1 MRRDPAPGPGGPGR
15 HCHFWCFGIATCR
28 SKRSGRIRRNEPA
41 VKPRRP
47 QLKITRREF
56 AFGTFALGTA
66 VLALGGAAAALSRFP
81 QLGLDLV
88 RPARADDPSPSVA
101 DLMQPNPLGE
111 MVMGDENAP
120 ITVIEYASMT
130 CPHCAHFSEATF
142 PELKKRYIDT
152 GKVRFMFREFPLDRL
167 ALAGFVLARCA
178 GPDKYFAL
186 IETLFAQQRDW
197 VVQKPLAPLMAIA
210 KQAGLSQQAF
220 EACLDNREM
229 LEGLEKVRNQAAEKF
244 GVNSTPTFFVNGKR
258 LSGALSIEELEK
270 EFAPY
275 LKS

>member
-1 MRRDPAPGPGGPGR
+1 
-15 HCHFWCFGIATCR
+15 
-28 SKRSGRIRRNEPA
+28 
-41 VKPRRP
+41 
-47 QLKITRREF
+47 LKITRREF

-66 VLALGGAAAALSRFP
+66 ALALGGAAAALSRFP
-81 QLGLDLV
+81 QLGLDFV
-88 RPARADDPSPSVA
+88 QPARADDPSPSVA

-111 MVMGDENAP
+111 MSMGNENAP
-120 ITVIEYASMT
+120 IIVIEYASMT

-178 GPDKYFAL
+178 SADKYFPL
-186 IETLFAQQRDW
+186 IETLFAAQRDW
-197 VVQKPLAPLMAIA
+197 VVEKPLGPMYAIA
-210 KQAGLSQQAF
+210 KQAGLTQQAF
-220 EACLDNREM
+220 EACLDNRQ
-229 LEGLEKVRNQAAEKF
+229 LIEGIEKVRSQASEKF

-258 LSGALSIEELEK
+258 MPGALSIEEFEK

>member
-1 MRRDPAPGPGGPGR
+1 
-15 HCHFWCFGIATCR
+15 
-28 SKRSGRIRRNEPA
+28 
-41 VKPRRP
+41 V
-47 QLKITRREF
+47 QITRREF
-56 AFGTFALGTA
+56 AL
-66 VLALGGAAAALSRFP
+66 AALVFG
-81 QLGLDLV
+81 GLDFV
-88 RPARADDPSPSVA
+88 RPALADDPSVA

-111 MVMGDENAP
+111 MSLGDANAP

-130 CPHCAHFSEATF
+130 CPHCAHFSMTTF

-152 GKVRFMFREFPLDRL
+152 GKVRFIFREFPLDRL

-178 GPDKYFAL
+178 GPDKYFPV

-197 VVQKPLAPLMAIA
+197 VVQKPLQPLLAIF
-210 KQAGLSQQAF
+210 KQVGMNEQTFNS
-220 EACLDNREM
+220 CLDNQQ
-229 LEGLEKVRNQAAEKF
+229 LAEGIDKVRSQAAEKF

-258 LSGALSIEELEK
+258 VNGALSIEEMEK